1 MVAHQKTSKYCSEFQ
16 EKEAATYSC
25 VDCTRTFTTKFSLKR
40 HEGRCVNVVDVH
52 TENKELKEEN
62 AKLKKRCKK
71 LERKI
76 EGMEAHFMPVSST
89 KLNPLLSKIKV
100 DPSFKCTTK
109 RVLKRL
115 EDGEYVLRNG
125 KNDILKFI
133 EGFLVNED
141 NRCYIRTDPTRQNF
155 HKWTGKKWVSD
166 HEAQFIRE
174 ILNIMCPYVKTAI
187 SEILTDDLALKTLE
201 EREEAQSYRDT
212 YLKPIYNGIIFPGSD
227 EREILLRM
235 VIKKT
240 SHITNPGV

>member
-1 MVAHQKTSKYCSEFQ
+1 MVSHQKTSKYCLEFQ
-16 EKEAATYSC
+16 AKEIAAYPCASC
-25 VDCTRTFTTKFSLKR
+25 DREFTTKSSLKR
-40 HEGRCVNVVDVH
+40 HMGRCASVVDVH
-52 TENKELKEEN
+52 TQNKELKEEN
-62 AKLKKRCKK
+62 VELKKRCKK

-100 DPSFKCTTK
+100 DPAFKCTTK
-109 RVLKRL
+109 RVLERL
-115 EDGEYVLRNG
+115 ADGEYVLRNG

-166 HEAQFIRE
+166 HEAQFLRE
-174 ILNIMCPYVKTAI
+174 ILNIMVPYVKTAV
-187 SEILTDDLALKTLE
+187 SDILADDLVLKTLE